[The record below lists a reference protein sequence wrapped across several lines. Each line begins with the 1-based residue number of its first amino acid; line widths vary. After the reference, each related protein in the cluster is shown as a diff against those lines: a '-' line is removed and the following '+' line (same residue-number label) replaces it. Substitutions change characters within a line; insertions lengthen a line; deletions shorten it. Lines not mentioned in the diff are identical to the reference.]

1 MNIHVETNFVLELVF
16 EQEQAASCEAILA
29 LCEQKRARL
38 VIPAYS
44 LVEPHEKMRR
54 QVRNREALQRA
65 LNAELDQL
73 ARSANYSSRI
83 GSITAVKSLLAD
95 SSEEETKRFSFY
107 RNRLL
112 QTADV
117 ANLTPAIIRDA
128 THYEKS
134 FDLGA
139 QDAIVYA
146 SVIHDLQL
154 HPGES
159 SCFLNRN
166 SKDFGIPD
174 IKNELGDLNCRI
186 IWQFDQGLD
195 WIRAQL
201 SSEI

>member
-16 EQEQAASCEAILA
+16 EQEQAASCEAILV

-54 QVRNREALQRA
+54 QARNREELQRA
-65 LNAELDQL
+65 LNLELDQL
-73 ARSANYSSRI
+73 ARSTNYSSRI
-83 GSITAVKSLLAD
+83 GNISAVKSLLAD
-95 SSEEETKRFSFY
+95 SNEEETNRFSFY

-117 ANLTPAIIRDA
+117 VDLTPSILNSATRYEDA
-128 THYEKS
+128 LG
-134 FDLGA
+134 LGA
-139 QDAIVYA
+139 QDAIVYS
-146 SVIHDLQL
+146 SVIQDLQI

-159 SCFLNRN
+159 ACFLNRN

-174 IKNELGDLNCRI
+174 IKTELDDLNCRL
-186 IWQFDQGLD
+186 IWQFTQGLD
-195 WIRAQL
+195 FIRAQL
-201 SSEI
+201 TN